1 MKKVI
6 TYGTFD
12 LFHQGHIN
20 ILRRAKELG
29 DYLIVG
35 VTTENYDKG
44 RGKLNVHRTLME
56 RIEDVRNAGYADE
69 IIIEEYE
76 GQKIDDILRYGVDIF
91 AIGSDWL
98 GKFDY
103 LQEYCQVVYLE
114 RTKGV
119 SSTQLRIEAQSVTDL
134 GIIGSGRI
142 AGRFVPESKLVSG
155 IEVKGVFNPR
165 IDSAKKFCEKH
176 ELSFYSDDFDEFI
189 SKVNAVYIA
198 SPHLTHYDYIRRC
211 LMNGKH
217 VLCEKPLVL
226 TGKEAEELYQL
237 AESKGLVLKEA
248 IKTAYCSA
256 FSHLITVVK
265 SGVIGNIKDIDV
277 SFTKLS
283 SGNIR
288 ELDAHQAGGSVTE
301 LGTYVL
307 LPIIKILGYD
317 YRDIQFFSHIVN
329 DVDVFT
335 RGLMIYDKAIAS
347 FKVGLGVKS
356 EGELI
361 ISGTKGYAYVPA
373 PWWKTEYFE
382 LRYEDQ
388 NQTRKYFYKFDG
400 DGLRYEINDFLIEM
414 SIQGQKQFKL
424 KPSDSIVIASIIE
437 KFRNNENVHRIQ

>member
-20 ILRRAKELG
+20 LLTRAKALG

-35 VTTENYDKG
+35 VTTDNYDRS

-56 RIEDVRNAGYADE
+56 RIRDVKKAGLADE

-76 GQKIDDILRYGVDIF
+76 GQKIDDILKHEVDIF

-98 GKFDY
+98 GMFDY
-103 LQEYCQVVYLE
+103 LKEYCQVVYLE

-119 SSTQLRIEAQSVTDL
+119 SSTQLRIKTQSVTDL

-142 AGRFVPESKLVSG
+142 AGKFIPESKYVSG
-155 IEVKGVFNPR
+155 IDVKGVFNPH
-165 IDSAKKFCEKH
+165 IDSARRFCEKY
-176 ELSFYSDDFDEFI
+176 ELSFYTDDFEEFI

-198 SPHLTHYDYIRRC
+198 SPHFTHYDYIRQC
-211 LMNGKH
+211 LTRGKH
-217 VLCEKPLVL
+217 VLCEKPLAL
-226 TGKEAEELYQL
+226 TGREAEELYQL

-248 IKTAYCSA
+248 IKTAYCPA

-265 SGVIGNIKDIDV
+265 SGVIGNIKDVDV
-277 SFTKLS
+277 SFTRLS
-283 SGNIR
+283 NGNVR
-288 ELDAHQAGGSVTE
+288 EPDTMQAGGSIVD
-301 LGTYVL
+301 LASYAL
-307 LPIIKILGYD
+307 LPVFKILGYN
-317 YRDIQFFSHIVN
+317 YRDIQFYSDMAG

-335 RGLMIYDKAIAS
+335 RGIMIYDKAIAS
-347 FKVGLGVKS
+347 FKVGLGVKT
-356 EGELI
+356 EGDLI

-400 DGLRYEINDFLIEM
+400 EGLRYEINDFLIEM
-414 SIQGQKQFKL
+414 NNPSQKQFKFL
-424 KPSDSIVIASIIE
+424 AADSIAIASVIE
-437 KFRNNENVHRIQ
+437 KFRKKENFHTIH